1 MNILLV
7 SESFMVREGME
18 NLFKNEFNSV
28 HVKTFLRLSELKI
41 IDFLDIDFTFIDMKQ
56 ESADNLKVIDE
67 AKQLFTNLRA
77 MVLDLNRDKDIFK
90 KVIDFDIEGYVLSI
104 CEKEGLIYEINKIL
118 KGRKVY
124 EADLLKSVMNDS
136 GQDSIS
142 ILTTREREVMNK
154 VADGLNNKDIAKVLF
169 ITESTVKKHVS
180 SILYKLNLR
189 NRKEVIILCKKK

>member
-28 HVKTFLRLSELKI
+28 HVKAFSRLSELKI

-56 ESADNLKVIDE
+56 ESVDNLKIIGE

-104 CEKEGLIYEINKIL
+104 CEKEELIYEINKIL